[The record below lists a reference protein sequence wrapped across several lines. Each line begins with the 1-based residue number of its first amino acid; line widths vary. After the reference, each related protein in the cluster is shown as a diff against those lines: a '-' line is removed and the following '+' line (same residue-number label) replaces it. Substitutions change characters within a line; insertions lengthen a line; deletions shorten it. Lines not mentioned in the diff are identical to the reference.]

1 MSMRQ
6 ADDMAMTTQLDIVSA
21 EKEIFS
27 GLVEMVVASAEL
39 GEIGIIPGHAPLLTL
54 LKPGEIRVTLPSGEH
69 VLYYVSGGM
78 LEVQPHH
85 VTVLADAV
93 ERADDIDEAA
103 ALAAKARAEEMI
115 ANKHADIDYSLASSE
130 LARALAQIRV
140 LQKIRKTQ
148 R

>member
-1 MSMRQ
+1 MRQ
-6 ADDMAMTTQLDIVSA
+6 AEEMAITTQLDIVSA

-27 GLVEMVVASAEL
+27 GLVEMVVASAEF

-54 LKPGEIRVTLPSGEH
+54 LKPGEIRVTLPGGAKDI
-69 VLYYVSGGM
+69 YYVSGGM
-78 LEVQPHH
+78 LEIQPHQ

-103 ALAAKARAEEMI
+103 ALAAKARAEEAI
-115 ANKHADIDYSLASSE
+115 ANKNTTMDYSVASAE
-130 LARALAQIRV
+130 LARAMAQIRL
-140 LQKIRKTQ
+140 LQKMRKHQ